1 MIIERN
7 KLTRLNKLTWNK
19 LKLVRRLSQKFKET
33 GDSSYIC
40 QNELGK
46 ACFQHDIAYGDFED
60 LPRRTASDKILRD
73 KSFNIAKNPKYD
85 GYQHELAS
93 MVYKFF
99 DRKYSG
105 SAVTHADNS
114 AIKSKIMTNQQL
126 AEDLHKPL
134 IRKLEKPKVYSS
146 FKDNIWGVDL
156 GDI

>member
-1 MIIERN
+1 M
-7 KLTRLNKLTWNK
+7 
-19 LKLVRRLSQKFKET
+19 
-33 GDSSYIC
+33 
-40 QNELGK
+40 
-46 ACFQHDIAYGDFED
+46 
-60 LPRRTASDKILRD
+60 PRRTASDKILRD

-85 GYQHELAS
+85 GYQHEIAS